1 MIYVKNKGD
10 FKDIERFLKKNSN
23 MSLDRFLKLY
33 GQKGVEALANATP
46 VDTGLTANSWN
57 FEIEKDERKKIIK
70 IIWTNSNV
78 VDEWYNVAL
87 MIQYGHGTASGTY
100 VEGIDYINPA
110 MKSIF
115 DELAKEIWEEV
126 NNT

>member
-1 MIYVKNKGD
+1 MIYVKNKGN

-46 VDTGLTANSWN
+46 VDTGLTTNSWN

-115 DELAKEIWEEV
+115 DDLAKEIWEEV

>member
-57 FEIEKDERKKIIK
+57 YEIEKDERKKIIK

>member
-57 FEIEKDERKKIIK
+57 FEIEKDERKKTIK